1 MTGVAGT
8 TTGTGAV
15 LTVTRNAVDAVD
27 AVETVANELVVS
39 VATVELVG
47 RQPAFAGPPQ
57 VDSDSEPEVTP
68 EPNCDAA
75 DDDNDELCDEI
86 DDWADP

>member
-1 MTGVAGT
+1 MTGVAGN
-8 TTGTGAV
+8 TTGTGTV
-15 LTVTRNAVDAVD
+15 LAVTRNAVDAVE
-27 AVETVANELVVS
+27 AVANELVVT
-39 VATVELVG
+39 VATVEVVG
-47 RQPAFAGPPQ
+47 RQPALAGPPQ

-75 DDDNDELCDEI
+75 DDDSDELCDEI